1 MKYCLHLIFA
11 LSIIFQVNGKDCPQK
26 LVYGNP
32 EWSNKMEIQNGS
44 QTRTFY
50 FEKALLE
57 KRGDFVTLTIPTF
70 IEEGI
75 HQENYISL
83 EVSNFVDVEAPTIEG
98 EYSIRNVNFGTQGVD
113 CMAIERDFGN
123 SGIKYER
130 KISIKKGIEEFW
142 EIDLEIGPKNGEGLS
157 QLSGYLKE
165 VSFREIN
172 ESAQNENSLANFQT
186 SKGELKGS
194 VKYFEEFDQE
204 SNTDQGLHAEFE
216 DEALGNF
223 SIRPF
228 DGKSGVYRLGTMGNR
243 FVVFHSIEDG
253 EIDFDLYVFDFEDI
267 KMVQGSTFFDFA
279 TGEILINDFEPIS
292 KVNVKGP
299 YDHAGETF
307 NKYDF
312 VGAYR
317 IDARI
322 AEKDG
327 FHYQYAEASLD
338 EDYPNALK
346 FYKQKSIPEINLVHQ
361 SGTFIFSEKS
371 EGSSLLSSIKPM
383 EEEEENK
390 GLDCNTIFEKTM
402 KKVQEKFGS
411 NEPQSED
418 EELEF
423 MRYYAEVA
431 AENGLDIGDVSAMDT
446 NEIENKL
453 IEVAEANC
461 QKDSRH
467 RMEPVYIQATLKD
480 GYQVTSRPYFVQLR
494 FADMMLKRN
503 SGELEFTVENEEQGK
518 QNLKTSQFG
527 ELPDMAAFL
536 QIVGGIQFEKGK
548 AYQLDFQDFKLTQS
562 TSASSGFEGGS
573 RMVRKQNVYPVLA
586 EFILEAT
593 ESVKVGDREAYKIQI
608 MHKDFGDGHLLLN
621 FVLSPSPG
629 HGPYRYGGFLYVD
642 KNDGQLLKAENRD
655 GETVFGP

>member
-11 LSIIFQVNGKDCPQK
+11 CLVIFQANGKDCPQK

-32 EWSNKMEIQNGS
+32 EWANKIEVQNGS
-44 QTRTFY
+44 QSRTFY

-57 KRGDFVTLTIPTF
+57 KRGDLVTLTIPTF

-83 EVSNFVDVEAPTIEG
+83 EMSNFVDAEAPSIEG
-98 EYSIRNVNFGTQGVD
+98 EYFIRNVNFGTQGID
-113 CMAIERDFGN
+113 CMEIERDFGS
-123 SGIKYER
+123 SGVKYER
-130 KISIKKGIEEFW
+130 KIVIKKAIEDFW
-142 EIDLEIGPKNGEGLS
+142 EIDFDIEPKNRDGLS
-157 QLSGYLKE
+157 QVSGILKE
-165 VSFREIN
+165 VSFREIK
-172 ESAQNENSLANFQT
+172 ESTQNENSFVNFQT

-194 VKYFEEFDQE
+194 VKYLEDYDRET
-204 SNTDQGLHAEFE
+204 NTEQGLHAEFE
-216 DEALGNF
+216 DEAIGSF

-228 DGKSGVYRLGTMGNR
+228 EGKAGVYRLGSMGNR
-243 FVVFHSIEDG
+243 FVVFHSMENG
-253 EIDFDLYVFDFEDI
+253 EVAFDFYVFDFEDI
-267 KMVQGSTFFDFA
+267 KKVQASTFFDFA
-279 TGEILINDFEPIS
+279 IGEILINDFEPIS

-299 YDHAGETF
+299 LNHIGEIF

-312 VGAYR
+312 VGAYH

-322 AEKDG
+322 AEKEG
-327 FHYQYAEASLD
+327 FHYQYSEAASD
-338 EDYPNALK
+338 KDYPNALK

-371 EGSSLLSSIKPM
+371 EVNSLLSSIKPM
-383 EEEEENK
+383 EEEEESK
-390 GLDCNTIFEKTM
+390 GLDCNMIFEETM

-411 NEPQSED
+411 NEPQSEE

-431 AENGLDIGDVSAMDT
+431 SEYGLDAGDISELDA
-446 NEIENKL
+446 NEIQDRL
-453 IEVAEANC
+453 MEVAEVNC

-467 RMEPVYIQATLKD
+467 RMEPVYIQAELKD
-480 GYQVTSRPYFVQLR
+480 GYKVTSRPYFVQLR
-494 FADMMLKRN
+494 FADMTLKRS
-503 SGELEFTVENEEQGK
+503 SGEMEFIVENEEQGK
-518 QNLKTSQFG
+518 HNLKTKQFG

-536 QIVGGIQFEKGK
+536 QILGGIQFEMGK

-562 TSASSGFEGGS
+562 TSASSGFEGGN

-586 EFILEAT
+586 EFVLEAT

-642 KNDGQLLKAENRD
+642 KKDGQLLKAENRD
-655 GETVFGP
+655 GETVFGS

>member
-1 MKYCLHLIFA
+1 MKHCLHLIFA
-11 LSIIFQVNGKDCPQK
+11 FLIIFQGNAKDCPQK

-32 EWSNKMEIQNGS
+32 EWPNKLEVQNSGQS
-44 QTRTFY
+44 RVFY
-50 FEKALLE
+50 FEKAILE
-57 KRGDFVTLTIPTF
+57 KRGDLVALTIPTF

-75 HQENYISL
+75 DQENYISL
-83 EVSNFVDVEAPTIEG
+83 EVSNFVDADAGTIEG
-98 EYSIRNVNFGTQGVD
+98 EFFLRNVNFGTQSID
-113 CMAIERDFGN
+113 CMEIERDFGH
-123 SGIKYER
+123 SGVGYER
-130 KISIKKGIEEFW
+130 KISIKKGIDDFW
-142 EIDLEIGPKNGEGLS
+142 EIDLNIEPKRDGLS
-157 QLSGYLKE
+157 HVSGQLKK
-165 VSFREIN
+165 VSFREIK
-172 ESAQNENSLANFQT
+172 EPAQNEVSFVNFLT

-194 VKYFEEFDQE
+194 VKYLEEFDQE

-216 DEALGNF
+216 DESIGNF

-228 DGKSGVYRLGTMGNR
+228 DGKAGVYRLGSMGNR
-243 FVVFHSIEDG
+243 FVVFHSMEDG
-253 EIDFDLYVFDFEDI
+253 EVDFDLYVFDFEDI
-267 KMVQGSTFFDFA
+267 KKVQASTFFDFA
-279 TGEILINDFEPIS
+279 IGEILINDFEPIS

-299 YDHAGETF
+299 YEHAGETF

-411 NEPQSED
+411 NEPQSEE

-431 AENGLDIGDVSAMDT
+431 SEYGLDAGDVSALDA
-446 NEIENKL
+446 NEIQDRL
-453 IEVAEANC
+453 MEVAEANC

-467 RMEPVYIQATLKD
+467 RMEPVYIQAELKD
-480 GYQVTSRPYFVQLR
+480 GYKVISRPYFVQMR

-536 QIVGGIQFEKGK
+536 QIVGSIQYEIGK
-548 AYQLDFQDFKLTQS
+548 QYQLDFQDYKLTQS
-562 TSASSGFEGGS
+562 TSASSGFEGGNQ
-573 RMVRKQNVYPVLA
+573 MIRKQNVYPVKA
-586 EFILEAT
+586 EFQLEAT
-593 ESVKVGDREAYKIQI
+593 EMVKVGEREAYKIQI
-608 MHKDFGDGHLLLN
+608 MHKDYGDGHLLLN

-629 HGPYRYGGFLYVD
+629 HGPYRNGGFLYVD
-642 KNDGQLLKAENRD
+642 KNTGQLLKAENRD
-655 GETVFGP
+655 GETVFGS